1 MPQRSQHKGQ
11 LEEVRTLQN
20 RPVRYARAARVKT
33 YALSPKIF
41 VAVTLPMQAARSC
54 RRAMHTRI
62 TGLARI
68 SQEHACLSDYN
79 SPVIQRVGVII

>member
-1 MPQRSQHKGQ
+1 
-11 LEEVRTLQN
+11 
-20 RPVRYARAARVKT
+20 
-33 YALSPKIF
+33 
-41 VAVTLPMQAARSC
+41 MQAARSC